1 MKPIIIIIII
11 KKPKKNKPKNKQAF
25 IENKQTAI

>member
-1 MKPIIIIIII
+1 MKPKIIII
-11 KKPKKNKPKNKQAF
+11 KTKKKPKKKPRNKQAF